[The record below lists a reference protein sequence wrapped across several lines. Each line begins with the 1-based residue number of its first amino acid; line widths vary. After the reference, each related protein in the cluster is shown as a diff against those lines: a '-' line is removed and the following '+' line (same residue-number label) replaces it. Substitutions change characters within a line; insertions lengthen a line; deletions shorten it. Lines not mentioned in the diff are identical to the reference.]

1 MEQLAELE
9 ESFKKQSKLLDNITE
24 VPKNIRDNQQQTYA
38 QLEKKSLPSP
48 SLHIRRKKFRYTA
61 ATAIAALSLGVVVFC
76 SGFVSPVMAD
86 KLSQIPVVGSIFE
99 RSSDAGL
106 QAASRLGLVHD
117 TSSQD
122 THEGVTVRAS
132 DIIYDGIRLS
142 VGLQREGR
150 SFEGSFQGVKLDS
163 DGQPLVSGKGGVM
176 WNPEDTT
183 GQGSITKVL
192 IDGKPLNPGESE
204 PDAFKR
210 SIGYTMGT
218 GPDEDSMILTFANN
232 NTVDHG
238 VALPNEFMLSLTMQI
253 AGIHKP
259 FQIDVPVKKDTSHTS
274 VYTPG
279 LTKVHDHLAL
289 TVNKVTVSPATT
301 LIQITAQNE
310 GSIPDAYLND
320 QNTPVLEHEFYDD
333 KGNELEFVSAL
344 GWVDNNPSPNHY
356 KKVQD
361 YLNGP
366 ISESAKYLVV
376 KTLKYKVDANG
387 NSVVDDQGDFVKE
400 NIPELEFKIP
410 LQKST

>member
-1 MEQLAELE
+1 
-9 ESFKKQSKLLDNITE
+9 
-24 VPKNIRDNQQQTYA
+24 
-38 QLEKKSLPSP
+38 
-48 SLHIRRKKFRYTA
+48 
-61 ATAIAALSLGVVVFC
+61 
-76 SGFVSPVMAD
+76 
-86 KLSQIPVVGSIFE
+86 
-99 RSSDAGL
+99 
-106 QAASRLGLVHD
+106 
-117 TSSQD
+117 
-122 THEGVTVRAS
+122 
-132 DIIYDGIRLS
+132 
-142 VGLQREGR
+142 
-150 SFEGSFQGVKLDS
+150 
-163 DGQPLVSGKGGVM
+163 
-176 WNPEDTT
+176 
-183 GQGSITKVL
+183 
-192 IDGKPLNPGESE
+192 
-204 PDAFKR
+204 
-210 SIGYTMGT
+210 
-218 GPDEDSMILTFANN
+218 MILTFANN

-259 FQIDVPVKKDTSHTS
+259 FQIDVPVKKDTSHTT

-320 QNTPVLEHEFYDD
+320 QDTPVLEYEFYDD

-387 NSVVDDQGDFVKE
+387 NSVVDDQGNFVKE

-410 LQKST
+410 LQKIPT

>member
-9 ESFKKQSKLLDNITE
+9 KSLKKQSKLLDNITE

-38 QLEKKSLPSP
+38 QLEKKSLSSP
-48 SLHIRRKKFRYTA
+48 SLHKRRKKFRYTSGI
-61 ATAIAALSLGVVVFC
+61 ATVALALGVVVFC
-76 SGFVSPVMAD
+76 SGFVSPVMAE

-99 RSSDAGL
+99 RSNDPGL
-106 QAASRLGLVHD
+106 QAASHLGLVQD
-117 TSSQD
+117 TNGQD

-132 DIIYDGIRLS
+132 DVIYDGIRLS
-142 VGLQREGR
+142 LGLQREGR
-150 SFEGSFQGVKLDS
+150 SFEGSFQGVQLDA
-163 DGQPLVSGKGGVM
+163 DGHPLENGKGSVV

-192 IDGKPLNPGESE
+192 IDGIPLNPSESE

-210 SIGYTMGT
+210 SIGYTVGT
-218 GPDEDSMILTFANN
+218 GPDQDSMILTFANN
-232 NTVDHG
+232 NAVDNG
-238 VALPNEFMLSLTMQI
+238 VALPDEFMMSLTMEI
-253 AGIHKP
+253 TGINKP
-259 FQIDVPVKKDTSHTS
+259 FQIDIPVKKDTSHTS

-279 LTKVHDHLAL
+279 LTKLHDHLAL

-310 GSIPDAYLND
+310 GTIPDAYLND
-320 QNTPVLEHEFYDD
+320 QKTPALDHEFYDD
-333 KGNELEFVSAL
+333 QGNELEFVGAQ
-344 GWVDNNPSPNHY
+344 GWVDHDSSPTHY
-356 KKVQD
+356 KQVQD

-366 ISESAKYLVV
+366 ISENAKYLVV

-387 NSVVDDQGDFVKE
+387 NSVVDKQGDFVKE

-410 LQKST
+410 LQK